1 MKAAA
6 AGTDEIIRL
15 KHTRRE
21 EGQRQNAGKYLLLFR
36 VGGGQGPKKE
46 LSARRTRSVVPEREE
61 GFRKV
66 ASRLAEEMLGR
77 ARTETTWGFRLTTCK
92 RTDSIEK

>member
-6 AGTDEIIRL
+6 AGMDEIIRL
-15 KHTRRE
+15 KHTWRE
-21 EGQRQNAGKYLLLFR
+21 EGQRQNTGKYLLLFR

-61 GFRKV
+61 GFQKV
-66 ASRLAEEMLGR
+66 ASRSAEEMLGR
-77 ARTETTWGFRLTTCK
+77 ARTK
-92 RTDSIEK
+92 TDLGIQINDL